1 MTRSF
6 AFSHKIRIVD
16 NDPPIQLR
24 TMTPGAERMFPTLK
38 PEQIDRAAAHG
49 HVRQVRGGE
58 ILVEAGARNVPF
70 FIVKTGHVAI
80 IRPPGTDEHI
90 VASLGP
96 GQFTGETSM
105 LSGRP
110 VLVRLRMR
118 KAGELIELEREQ
130 LLALL
135 QTDSELSD
143 IFMRAFILRRVELMA
158 QGFGDAVLLGSTHS
172 PDTLRIKEFLT
183 RNMHP

>member
-1 MTRSF
+1 
-6 AFSHKIRIVD
+6 
-16 NDPPIQLR
+16 
-24 TMTPGAERMFPTLK
+24 MTPGAERIFPTLK
-38 PEQIDRAAAHG
+38 PEQIGRAAAHG
-49 HVRQVRGGE
+49 HVRQVRDGE
-58 ILVEAGARNVPF
+58 ILVEAGQRNVPF
-70 FIVKTGHVAI
+70 FIVKTGHVEI
-80 IRPPGTDEHI
+80 VRPPGTDEHV
-90 VASLGP
+90 VALLGP

-130 LLALL
+130 LLTLL

-158 QGFGDAVLLGSTHS
+158 Q
-172 PDTLRIKEFLT
+172 
-183 RNMHP
+183 